1 MVENPCFLHQR
12 ILLMHRSS
20 AFQIFF
26 TVSFLFAGS
35 QQQTLAGCSD
45 QLRILGDSLVNI
57 ELSSQQSHVLREK
70 ILQAKRFCVQGK
82 EIDAINKINAA
93 REIAGLAHT
102 SGEFDWENIPIEK
115 LNRLPEN

>member
-1 MVENPCFLHQR
+1 
-12 ILLMHRSS
+12 
-20 AFQIFF
+20 
-26 TVSFLFAGS
+26 
-35 QQQTLAGCSD
+35 
-45 QLRILGDSLVNI
+45 
-57 ELSSQQSHVLREK
+57 LREK

>member
-1 MVENPCFLHQR
+1 
-12 ILLMHRSS
+12 
-20 AFQIFF
+20 
-26 TVSFLFAGS
+26 
-35 QQQTLAGCSD
+35 
-45 QLRILGDSLVNI
+45 
-57 ELSSQQSHVLREK
+57 
-70 ILQAKRFCVQGK
+70 LQAKRFCVQGK